1 MFSVLLDSFFHLGD
15 GYGVVT
21 HHFFKSI
28 RPRVNQHDTVP
39 AKAVKFDL
47 AAAGLGEKRISFQGR
62 DDDPE
67 VVKAMIED
75 TFPQLKDTGG
85 FELLRISGTTR
96 SRNLCTIPSPD
107 TGYTVRYLRSPLSGI
122 GQALIYIRP
131 LQKSIDLEDSL
142 TTLQQQGPPTKCLN
156 CDINIPLNKMKNHI
170 TKCTS
175 SLSGAEPQSVT
186 ESQARQTRST
196 TARSE
201 VPSCSNSD
209 AWNLSCGVEEPDSI
223 ILESTITSAR
233 AEQSSSDMVVVQE
246 DASHQDEEKS
256 LLGEKPEWKCE
267 QDATRAA
274 WLYKSEL
281 LSKYETRKAVVLQM
295 DLRESIVDQ
304 QRSLISLYKAP
315 KVEWAGPVSCKL
327 EGDVAVGEGVKRF
340 FFSKAVSLVQS
351 GLHLNFGN
359 TDLTRLFD
367 GEPKHLTPS
376 TSQTLLESDMFLV
389 AGRIMGHS
397 FIHGGPC
404 VSGISPAI
412 IHVLFGGSPET
423 ATVQIEDCPDID
435 FVSNLRT
442 VSLMHP
448 NVFPEPY
455 PERLSPENRNSLCVS
470 WTPQRRM
477 NSISI

>member
-1 MFSVLLDSFFHLGD
+1 MAAGHKSVSELLREVANRLDCTSSPQSERVLQQHTGDEAVPGPSSHQNSTMLTSANANAITASSTPRNAVQAEVARLFAPYRVRPSSAPLSSLTSHSSKKACRSIYTHTFFCLHD
-15 GYGVVT
+15 
-21 HHFFKSI
+21 HMS
-28 RPRVNQHDTVP
+28 DTVP

-67 VVKAMIED
+67 VVKAKIED

-233 AEQSSSDMVVVQE
+233 AEQSSGDMVVVQE

-367 GEPKHLTPS
+367 GEPEHLTPS

-389 AGRIMGHS
+389 A
-397 FIHGGPC
+397 
-404 VSGISPAI
+404 A
-412 IHVLFGGSPET
+412 
-423 ATVQIEDCPDID
+423 
-435 FVSNLRT
+435 
-442 VSLMHP
+442 
-448 NVFPEPY
+448 
-455 PERLSPENRNSLCVS
+455 
-470 WTPQRRM
+470 
-477 NSISI
+477 

>member
-1 MFSVLLDSFFHLGD
+1 MS
-15 GYGVVT
+15 
-21 HHFFKSI
+21 
-28 RPRVNQHDTVP
+28 DTVP

-67 VVKAMIED
+67 VVKAKIED

-85 FELLRISGTTR
+85 FELLRIS
-96 SRNLCTIPSPD
+96 
-107 TGYTVRYLRSPLSGI
+107 
-122 GQALIYIRP
+122 
-131 LQKSIDLEDSL
+131 
-142 TTLQQQGPPTKCLN
+142 
-156 CDINIPLNKMKNHI
+156 
-170 TKCTS
+170 
-175 SLSGAEPQSVT
+175 
-186 ESQARQTRST
+186 
-196 TARSE
+196 
-201 VPSCSNSD
+201 
-209 AWNLSCGVEEPDSI
+209 
-223 ILESTITSAR
+223 
-233 AEQSSSDMVVVQE
+233 
-246 DASHQDEEKS
+246 
-256 LLGEKPEWKCE
+256 EWKCE

-367 GEPKHLTPS
+367 GEPEHLTPS

-404 VSGISPAI
+404 VSGHNTNKPSSQAA
-412 IHVLFGGSPET
+412 E
-423 ATVQIEDCPDID
+423 
-435 FVSNLRT
+435 
-442 VSLMHP
+442 
-448 NVFPEPY
+448 
-455 PERLSPENRNSLCVS
+455 ERA
-470 WTPQRRM
+470 
-477 NSISI
+477 